1 MSRIRSRRD
10 HEAAKQRREA
20 DKRKKRLIWIAGA
33 SAVVA
38 VVAMIIVGGLLRGGG
53 GSDPVVT
60 ATNAQ
65 RDGRVLGNT
74 TAPVV
79 ITAWEDFQCPVCKAA
94 NSSVLQTII
103 QEYVD
108 TGKAQLQYRYFSFL
122 GDESV
127 RAAEAAEAASA
138 QGKFW
143 EYHDALF
150 NYQGAEN
157 SGAFSDDRLI
167 QLAQLVGLNIDQF
180 KQALDSNEYE
190 DVVKAELQEGKD
202 RGVTGTPTFF
212 VNGEKVNDWRDVDA
226 FRKQIDSF
234 LPATS

>member
-1 MSRIRSRRD
+1 MRRKD
-10 HEAAKQRREA
+10 HELAKQRRA
-20 DKRKKRLIWIAGA
+20 AQARKKRLIWIAG
-33 SAVVA
+33 STAVVA
-38 VVAMIIVGGLLRGGG
+38 VLALIIVGAALRSGGN
-53 GSDPVVT
+53 DPVIT
-60 ATNAQ
+60 ASNAQ
-65 RDGRVLGNT
+65 RDGRVLGDS
-74 TAPVV
+74 TASVV

-108 TGKAQLQYRYFSFL
+108 TGKAQLQYRYYSFL
-122 GDESV
+122 GNESV

-150 NYQGAEN
+150 TNQGAEN

-167 QLAQLVGLNIDQF
+167 QIAQQLGLNMDQF
-180 KQALDSNEYE
+180 KQALDTNEYE
-190 DVVKAELQEGKD
+190 DVVKAELQEGQS

-212 VNGEKVNDWRDVDA
+212 VNGEKVTDWRDLA
-226 FRKQIDSF
+226 GFRAQIDSF
-234 LPATS
+234 EPATS